1 MGEEA
6 TPATADFGNG
16 LIDVTGLCLAD
27 LDRIGQSSLDFA
39 LRRIVDELDAG
50 PVAGFNATI

>member
-1 MGEEA
+1 MGKEA

-27 LDRIGQSSLDFA
+27 LDRIGQSSPTSHCG
-39 LRRIVDELDAG
+39 E
-50 PVAGFNATI
+50 